1 MKNLLVSVIIPVY
14 NTELYLEKC
23 LKSVIDQTYEKLEII
38 VINDGSTDNS
48 AKILQKFASI
58 DYRIIY
64 INQKN
69 MGQANSRNNGI
80 NIAKGEFIIF
90 IDSDDFIE
98 ENTIELSINLIGD
111 NDIAVFGVNKNIQN
125 NKIVDLKYKNKT
137 YTSKE
142 AYEMLLSNKLF
153 NYSPCNKLFKSN
165 LLKLNKIFF
174 PVHKGMEDF
183 LFILKTFFYANK
195 IITTES
201 VFYNYTQRVG
211 STSKIFNTS
220 KIKNTIEVIKEID
233 AFVNQT
239 NQIKYKKYFIN
250 LYYSLLFDTLSL
262 IIRYSHKGNTKENL
276 KKYFNEVK
284 QLDIYS
290 SKYFIL
296 LNGLNTLRF
305 IKFKI
310 YDLILKRI

>member
-111 NDIAVFGVNKNIQN
+111 NDIAVFGVNKNIHTN
-125 NKIVDLKYKNKT
+125 EYFD
-137 YTSKE
+137 
-142 AYEMLLSNKLF
+142 F
-153 NYSPCNKLFKSN
+153 
-165 LLKLNKIFF
+165 KIF
-174 PVHKGMEDF
+174 KKND
-183 LFILKTFFYANK
+183 I
-195 IITTES
+195 
-201 VFYNYTQRVG
+201 QD
-211 STSKIFNTS
+211 
-220 KIKNTIEVIKEID
+220 IK
-233 AFVNQT
+233 
-239 NQIKYKKYFIN
+239 
-250 LYYSLLFDTLSL
+250 L
-262 IIRYSHKGNTKENL
+262 ENL
-276 KKYFNEVK
+276 N
-284 QLDIYS
+284 D
-290 SKYFIL
+290 
-296 LNGLNTLRF
+296 
-305 IKFKI
+305 
-310 YDLILKRI
+310 